1 MRSGQIIYPFEPWT
15 VTESSFDTETNQRDE
30 TVFAVGNGYIG
41 IRGNFE
47 EGYDGPPGTSL
58 HGTYLNGFYDSSP
71 IAYPKAR
78 HYGHPRVHQT
88 MLNVTDGKLVELYV
102 DGEKFNLFSERIGE
116 YSRRLDMRKGTVIRT
131 QVWETA
137 TGKKLRIRIERFAS
151 FARKHLAAIRYE
163 VTPLNFSGEILLAS
177 SVDGRVA
184 NQAGGGDPRAGSAFN
199 GQVLQTKEAYEHR
212 TFGALLQS
220 TSMTNFA
227 LLCGVEHAL
236 SHAYELETAAGDQWI
251 EKRFRV
257 QAEENGTV
265 VLDKFIAYY
274 TSRDNPEE
282 KLLQLATDE
291 LEAALTAGYAELAAA
306 QQAFLDEYWKSADIL
321 VQGDAELQ
329 QALRFNAYHLLQS
342 VGRDGRTNIGAKGIT
357 GEGYDGHYFWDTET
371 YMLPYFLYVQPDIA
385 KQLLKFRHYILPKA
399 RERAREMG
407 EAGALYAWRTIGG
420 EETSAYPSASTAQIH
435 INADICYALKKY
447 VEATGDKPFLYE
459 EGADILFETS
469 RYFAGAGAWIEGRGF
484 CFTGVT
490 GPDEYTTVVDNNAY
504 TNLMIKDQLEY
515 AAQVAAA
522 LREERPERWA
532 ALVAAMGISEEE
544 VARWSEAA
552 AGIYIHRQNGLI
564 GQDDSFLNKPVWD
577 FTATPEE
584 NYPLMMHYHSL
595 RINRHQ
601 VLKQADLVMA
611 MYTQSPR
618 FATWEKQRN
627 YNYYEPLTTHD
638 SSLSTCI
645 HGIIGAELGYM
656 DKAYGFFQQTARV
669 DLDDYHL
676 NVKDGIHTA
685 SMAGS
690 RLMIVDGFAGMRQ
703 VDGELQ
709 FAPDIPAQWTSY
721 AFNLRFAG
729 SMLSVQVTKDHT
741 VYRLAEGEPLT
752 ICHLGNRVEIEGE
765 VTLPNRALEAVIFD
779 LDGVLTDTAEFHY
792 EAWLELA
799 NELGIPFDKAYN
811 ENLKGV
817 DRRTSLE
824 FLLQRSDRR
833 YSEVE
838 KERFMQRK
846 NERYRELI
854 HRIRPEHLLPGIGEL
869 LEELKARDIRMA
881 VASASRNAAAILA
894 SLGITGYFDE
904 IVDAGMLERGK
915 PDPEIF
921 LRAAEALGVPPR
933 NCLGIEDASSGVE
946 AIRCANMVAIGI
958 GDPGTLINAHRVFS
972 STRKL
977 NLAILSDSYHLAAN

>member
-1 MRSGQIIYPFEPWT
+1 MT
-15 VTESSFDTETNQRDE
+15 H
-30 TVFAVGNGYIG
+30 FAV
-41 IRGNFE
+41 
-47 EGYDGPPGTSL
+47 
-58 HGTYLNGFYDSSP
+58 
-71 IAYPKAR
+71 
-78 HYGHPRVHQT
+78 
-88 MLNVTDGKLVELYV
+88 
-102 DGEKFNLFSERIGE
+102 
-116 YSRRLDMRKGTVIRT
+116 
-131 QVWETA
+131 
-137 TGKKLRIRIERFAS
+137 
-151 FARKHLAAIRYE
+151 
-163 VTPLNFSGEILLAS
+163 
-177 SVDGRVA
+177 
-184 NQAGGGDPRAGSAFN
+184 
-199 GQVLQTKEAYEHR
+199 
-212 TFGALLQS
+212 
-220 TSMTNFA
+220 
-227 LLCGVEHAL
+227 LCGIEHAL
-236 SHAYELETAAGDQWI
+236 NHAYELETVALEQRI
-251 EKRFRV
+251 EKRFHV

-265 VLDKFIAYY
+265 VLDKFITYF
-274 TSRDNPEE
+274 TSKDDPEE

-291 LEAALTAGYAELAAA
+291 LEAAMTMGYAELAAS
-306 QQAFLDEYWKSADIL
+306 QQAFLDEYWKTADIL

-371 YMLPYFLYVQPDIA
+371 YMLPYFLYIQPEIA
-385 KQLLKFRHYILPKA
+385 KQLLKYRHYILPKA
-399 RERAREMG
+399 KERAREMG
-407 EAGALYAWRTIGG
+407 EQGALYAWRTIGG

-447 VEATGDKPFLYE
+447 VEVTGDKPFLYE
-459 EGADILFETS
+459 EGAEILFETS

-490 GPDEYTTVVDNNAY
+490 GPDEYTTVIDNNTY
-504 TNLMIKDQLEY
+504 TNLMIKDQLEF
-515 AAQVAAA
+515 AVRVATA

-532 ALVAAMGISEEE
+532 ELVATMGISEEE
-544 VARWSEAA
+544 VNRWNEAA

-577 FTATPEE
+577 FAATPKEH
-584 NYPLMMHYHSL
+584 YPLMMHYHSL

-611 MYTQSPR
+611 MYTQSQR
-618 FATWEKQRN
+618 FTMWEKQRN

-656 DKAYGFFQQTARV
+656 DKAYDFFQQTARV

-703 VDGELQ
+703 VEGELH
-709 FAPDIPAQWTSY
+709 FAPNIPDQWTSY
-721 AFNLRFAG
+721 AFNLRVAG
-729 SMLSVQVTKDHT
+729 SMLSVQVTKDKT
-741 VYRLAEGEPLT
+741 IYRLVEGSPLT
-752 ICHLGNRVEIEGE
+752 ICHLGKRVEIDGE
-765 VTLPNRALEAVIFD
+765 VALPNRELEAVIFD

-799 NELGIPFDKAYN
+799 NELGIPFDKEYN

-824 FLLQRSDRR
+824 FLLKRSDRI
-833 YSEVE
+833 YSEAD

-846 NERYRELI
+846 NERYQELI
-854 HRIRPEHLLPGIGEL
+854 RRIRPEHLLPGIKEL
-869 LEELKARDIRMA
+869 LEELKARGIRMA
-881 VASASRNAAAILA
+881 VASASRNAPAILQ

-904 IVDAGMLERGK
+904 IVDAGLLERGK

-933 NCLGIEDASSGVE
+933 NCLGIEDAYSGIA
-946 AIRCANMVAIGI
+946 AIRDANMVAIGI
-958 GDPGTLINAHRVFS
+958 GDPGNLGNAHRVLE
-972 STRKL
+972 STGLL
-977 NLAILSDSYHLAAN
+977 NFELLSDTYHSITH